1 MEIIIGIIS
10 STIIASIAY
19 NKKSLNRSGMIAAII
34 LGSSIFVFGG
44 IIPFILMLVFFISS
58 SIISRIGKIKKI
70 SLEKIHEKVMQEI
83 LYKLL
88 QMVE

>member
-58 SIISRIGKIKKI
+58 IFKKASRAAVLKGVLMFQISIIASE
-70 SLEKIHEKVMQEI
+70 LTLTFE
-83 LYKLL
+83 
-88 QMVE
+88 

>member
-34 LGSSIFVFGG
+34 LG
-44 IIPFILMLVFFISS
+44 
-58 SIISRIGKIKKI
+58 
-70 SLEKIHEKVMQEI
+70 
-83 LYKLL
+83 
-88 QMVE
+88 